1 MTVSDSRESG
11 MMSRGLRALGAAT
24 LALVLGWGGVA
35 QAIDF
40 TFQPGRKLG
49 KELRALEG
57 GKVRIAYQFGV
68 GYLPLMIMRQHK
80 LIEKQASAMGLGPV
94 NVNWN
99 RYPSGRAMN
108 SALGAGL
115 LDIASGGVVPMVEA
129 WSATLDG
136 AQVRG
141 LASLGSMPLDLV
153 TNRKSITRLADFG
166 DADRIAVPDIKES
179 SQAVLLRM
187 AAAKAFGEDNMHRL
201 DKLMVNMSHPQG
213 EKALLGRPP
222 TISAHF
228 TGPPFQDEELKSPNT
243 HKLTDS
249 YQIMQGASSY
259 NLMWSSS
266 LFSKANPRTL
276 RAVYQAVQEAM
287 GIINDDPD
295 YAARV
300 YLQQSN
306 SPQSVEFI
314 RRVITS
320 PQVDYTYIP
329 QNTMGYA
336 EFLASSGAVS
346 NRPVDWRVMFYDL
359 IHGEPGS

>member
-1 MTVSDSRESG
+1 MDSG
-11 MMSRGLRALGAAT
+11 NNGVIKALRALGLAAVVM
-24 LALVLGWGGVA
+24 ALSWVGVA

-40 TFQPGRKLG
+40 TFQPGRELG
-49 KELRALEG
+49 KELRAQES

-68 GYLPLMIMRQHK
+68 GYLPLMIMRQHQ
-80 LIEKQASAMGLGPV
+80 LIENQASKMGLGPV
-94 NVNWN
+94 TVSWN
-99 RYPSGRAMN
+99 RFPSGKAMN
-108 SALGAGL
+108 SALRAGL
-115 LDIASGGVVPMVEA
+115 LDIASGGVVPMIEA
-129 WSATLDG
+129 WSATLDS

-141 LASLGSMPLDLV
+141 VASLGSMPLDLV
-153 TNRKSITRLADFG
+153 TNRKTVNTLADFG
-166 DADRIAVPDIKES
+166 EADRIAVPDVKES

-187 AAAKAFGEDNMHRL
+187 AAAKAFGDANRHRL
-201 DKLMVNMSHPQG
+201 DPFMVSMSHPQG
-213 EKALLGRPP
+213 EKALLARPP

-228 TGPPFQDEELKSPNT
+228 SGPPFQNEELKSSNT

-249 YQIMQGASSY
+249 YQIMQGPSSY
-259 NLMWSSS
+259 NLIWSSS
-266 LFSKANPRTL
+266 LFTKSNPRTL
-276 RAVYQAVQEAM
+276 QAVYLAVQEAM
-287 GIINDDPD
+287 SIINDDPD

-336 EFLASSGAVS
+336 EFLAASGAVS
-346 NRPVDWRVMFYDL
+346 NRPADWRVMFYDL

>member
-1 MTVSDSRESG
+1 MIDSG
-11 MMSRGLRALGAAT
+11 KIGVARALRTLGLAAMV
-24 LALVLGWGGVA
+24 ALLSWGGVA

-49 KELRALEG
+49 KELRAQEG
-57 GKVRIAYQFGV
+57 GKVRIAYQFGL
-68 GYLPLMIMRQHK
+68 GYLPLMIMRQHQ
-80 LIEKQASAMGLGPV
+80 LIEKQASKLGLGPV
-94 NVNWN
+94 TVTWN
-99 RYPSGRAMN
+99 RFPSGKAMN
-108 SALGAGL
+108 SALRAGL
-115 LDIASGGVVPMVEA
+115 LDIASGGVVPMIEA
-129 WSATLDG
+129 WSSTLDG

-141 LASLGSMPLDLV
+141 VASLGSMQLDMV
-153 TNRKSITRLADFG
+153 SNRKSVTTLADLG
-166 DADRIAVPDIKES
+166 EADRIAVPDVKES

-187 AAAKAFGEDNMHRL
+187 AASKVFGEADMHRL
-201 DKLMVNMSHPQG
+201 DPLMVNMSHPQG

-228 TGPPFQDEELKSPNT
+228 SGPPFQDQELVAKGT

-249 YQIMQGASSY
+249 YQIMQGPSSY
-259 NLMWSSS
+259 NLIWSSS
-266 LFSKANPRTL
+266 LFTKSNPRTL
-276 RAVYQAVQEAM
+276 QAVYLAVQEAM

-306 SPQSVEFI
+306 SPQSVAFI
-314 RRVITS
+314 RRVITE
-320 PQVDYTYIP
+320 PEVDYTYIP

-336 EFLASSGAVS
+336 EFLANSGAVS
-346 NRPVDWRVMFYDL
+346 NRPADWRVMFYDL

>member
-1 MTVSDSRESG
+1 MKDSREISMVKG
-11 MMSRGLRALGAAT
+11 MRVLAMAAMVAL
-24 LALVLGWGGVA
+24 LGWGGVA

-49 KELRALEG
+49 KELRAREG
-57 GKVRIAYQFGV
+57 GKVRIAYQFGL
-68 GYLPLMIMRQHK
+68 GYLPLMIMRQHQ
-80 LIEKQASAMGLGPV
+80 LIEKQAGKLGLGPV
-94 NVNWN
+94 TVSWN
-99 RYPSGRAMN
+99 RFPSGKAMN
-108 SALGAGL
+108 SALRAGL
-115 LDIASGGVVPMVEA
+115 LDIASGGVVPMIEA
-129 WSATLDG
+129 WSATLDS
-136 AQVRG
+136 ARVRG
-141 LASLGSMPLDLV
+141 VASLGSMPLDLV
-153 TNRKSITRLADFG
+153 TNRKSLTRLADFG
-166 DADRIAVPDIKES
+166 EADRIAVPDVKES

-187 AAAKAFGEDNMHRL
+187 AASRAFGEADRNRL
-201 DKLMVNMSHPQG
+201 DPLMVGMSHPQG

-228 TGPPFQDEELKSPNT
+228 SGPPFQNQELESADT
-243 HKLTDS
+243 HKITDS
-249 YQIMQGASSY
+249 YQIMQGPSSY
-259 NLMWSSS
+259 NLIWSSN
-266 LFSKANPRTL
+266 LFAKSNPRTL
-276 RAVYQAVQEAM
+276 LAVYLAVQEAM

-306 SPQSVEFI
+306 APQSVEFI

-336 EFLASSGAVS
+336 EFLAASGAVR
-346 NRPVDWRVMFYDL
+346 NRPVAWQVMFYDL